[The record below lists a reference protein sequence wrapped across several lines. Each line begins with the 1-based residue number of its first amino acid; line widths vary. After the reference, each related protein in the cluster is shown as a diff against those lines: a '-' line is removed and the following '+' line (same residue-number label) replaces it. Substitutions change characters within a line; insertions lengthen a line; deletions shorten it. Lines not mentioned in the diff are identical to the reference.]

1 MSREYVCGV
10 IRDQLKRFMVIEY
23 HLANSRKVASIT
35 SESWVSST
43 ETPRKALE
51 IEFRN
56 YLGIKSLDELTMVA
70 SKTLTKVGKHSTQ
83 NIQIFLMDIRKTTSF
98 RLLDGVAGAYFMPW
112 DQLVNAVKTGRMSP
126 TSYSQCV
133 ADRLYMFKE
142 LG

>member
-10 IRDQLKRFMVIEY
+10 IRDRLKRFMVIEY

-35 SESWVSST
+35 AESWVSSI

-51 IEFRN
+51 VEFRN

-70 SKTLTKVGKHSTQ
+70 SKTLTKVNKHNTQ
-83 NIQIFLMDIRKTTSF
+83 QIQIFLMDVRKTTSF
-98 RLLDGVAGAYFMPW
+98 RLSDDVAGAYFMPW
-112 DQLVNAVKTGRMSP
+112 DQLMNAVKTGRISP
-126 TSYSQCV
+126 TTYSQCV